1 MPWNLNIFALLR
13 VERGQKCNAAK
24 KYEAYSTL
32 NVKIKIFLKSLRTC
46 FLNSWP
52 CILMCTNVLAQ
63 RLNLCTNVHKD
74 QTCLQIY
81 IKIKLL
87 CTEKVKPYCFMYMSH
102 RLYRKSR
109 GITWTIPF
117 IKFFIRVYFIV
128 FWQRHVQTY
137 INRNI
142 HE

>member
-87 CTEKVKPYCFMYMSH
+87 CTEKVNH
-102 RLYRKSR
+102 
-109 GITWTIPF
+109 
-117 IKFFIRVYFIV
+117 IV
-128 FWQRHVQTY
+128 SCTCPIGCTENQ
-137 INRNI
+137 
-142 HE
+142 EE